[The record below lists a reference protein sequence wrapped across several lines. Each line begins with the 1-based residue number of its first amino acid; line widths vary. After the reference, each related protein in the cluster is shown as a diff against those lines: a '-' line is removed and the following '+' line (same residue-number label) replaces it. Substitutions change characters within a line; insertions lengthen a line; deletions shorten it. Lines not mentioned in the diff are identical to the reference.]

1 MQHRGQVRNSRKHTM
16 YKLVHTALRNAGNS
30 LVIYLLLAAKMDRIG
45 GYLGIAAALM
55 GMEHLVLP
63 TFRKC

>member
-1 MQHRGQVRNSRKHTM
+1 MF
-16 YKLVHTALRNAGNS
+16 KLVHTALRNAGNS